1 MFHIKIAL
9 LYLKGVAMIPLLP
22 FMFLQVFYIRRQ
34 AVELPDAKGNPF
46 GGIECKDLNR
56 PDQLQ
61 VGIETALS
69 KQTMRFLHI
78 GESTVSGVG
87 VQNYQQGLSANIAK
101 PFSEHQFNIQWH
113 SLSKSGIQIS
123 ALTDRVIE
131 QLHLFDNIDFIVVT
145 LGVNDAIVF
154 NSNQHWLKE
163 LERLSTVLENK
174 YGNRIPIFFSEVPAL
189 QDFPLLPQPL
199 ASFLGIKA
207 SMMNLVLQK
216 FAQEK
221 ANAYAVFSGV
231 KLTPEYMAED
241 GFHPNAKG
249 YQAWGEIIADQ
260 IINTF
265 NRKKK
270 SA

>member
-1 MFHIKIAL
+1 
-9 LYLKGVAMIPLLP
+9 MIPLLP
-22 FMFLQVFYIRRQ
+22 FMFLQVFYIKHQ
-34 AVELPDAKGNPF
+34 AKELPDAKGNPF
-46 GGIECKDLNR
+46 GSLECKDPAA

-69 KQTMRFLHI
+69 NKTLRFLHI

-87 VQNYQQGLSANIAK
+87 VKNYQQGLSANIAK
-101 PFSEHQFNIQWH
+101 PFNEHRFNIQWH
-113 SLSKSGIQIS
+113 SLSKSGIQIG

-154 NSNQHWLKE
+154 NSNKQWLKE
-163 LERLSTVLENK
+163 LERLSEVLENK
-174 YGNRIPIFFSEVPAL
+174 YGNRIPLFFSEVPAL
-189 QDFPLLPQPL
+189 QDFPLLPRPL
-199 ASFLGIKA
+199 ASFLGVKA
-207 SMMNLVLQK
+207 AMMNLVLQK
-216 FAQEK
+216 FAYEK
-221 ANAYAVFSGV
+221 SNAYAVFSGV
-231 KLTPEYMAED
+231 KLTQEYMAED

-249 YQAWGEIIADQ
+249 YQAWGEIIAEQ
-260 IINTF
+260 IMNTF